1 MNYKE
6 KYTPGLSKSDTEGL
20 SKYTE
25 PAFSLEEYIG
35 WRLVHYG
42 GLSLPS
48 LTSEYSINP
57 TPPYR
62 GKTF

>member
-25 PAFSLEEYIG
+25 PAFSLEEY
-35 WRLVHYG
+35 RLETCP
-42 GLSLPS
+42 L
-48 LTSEYSINP
+48 
-57 TPPYR
+57 R
-62 GKTF
+62 GIITTIPH